1 MVLLVIMLSA
11 ESAAV
16 LALAAAAGDLADGWG
31 IYLAILPLLAAACQP
46 EPGKCRFRA
55 YSAKTG
61 FLKCPQARFDQGGRW
76 SHPGC
81 FGFIWI
87 AATIVIRFPGHC
99 CLGQRCHFANYLAEL
114 FARYLA

>member
-31 IYLAILPLLAAACQP
+31 IYLAILPLLAAAYQP

-61 FLKCPQARFDQGGRW
+61 FLKCPQARFDQGGR
-76 SHPGC
+76 C
-81 FGFIWI
+81 
-87 AATIVIRFPGHC
+87 TIPW
-99 CLGQRCHFANYLAEL
+99 L
-114 FARYLA
+114 FWVHLDRSDDRDPYSGSLLPWPKR